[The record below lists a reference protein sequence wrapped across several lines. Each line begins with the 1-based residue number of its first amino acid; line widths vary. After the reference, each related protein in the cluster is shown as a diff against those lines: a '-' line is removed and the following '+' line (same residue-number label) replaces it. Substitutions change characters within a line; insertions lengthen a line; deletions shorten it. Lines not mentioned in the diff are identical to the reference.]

1 MPKIQS
7 ETVEITLSKLI
18 KNSDDPTENNLA
30 TADLLTTLESV
41 AQELVGDSI
50 IVEVNI
56 K

>member
-18 KNSDDPTENNLA
+18 KNSDDPSQSNLVPV
-30 TADLLTTLESV
+30 DLLTTLESV
-41 AQELVGDSI
+41 AQELVGDGI
-50 IVEVNI
+50 VVEVNV